1 MWKESLQHQRESLG
15 DRVSEA
21 RGMKRLAQK
30 LVIGLLMLRK
40 EGLEKLQLRWNSGSF
55 EENCELI
62 FSKFCMKPPLE
73 LMIFFFFFPW
83 KRRGRRWWIEW
94 LGFSI
99 LTKGDHPMTDKC
111 MRCWCWCL
119 FPFLSF
125 DFALDFWSSWL
136 ESLKG
141 WCFFFFFEGKKG

>member
-73 LMIFFFFFPW
+73 LMIFFSFF
-83 KRRGRRWWIEW
+83 
-94 LGFSI
+94 LGKGEGEGDELSGLASQFTLKEITLWQTSVWGVGVCFLFFLLI
-99 LTKGDHPMTDKC
+99 LLLIFGVVDW
-111 MRCWCWCL
+111 RV
-119 FPFLSF
+119 
-125 DFALDFWSSWL
+125 
-136 ESLKG
+136 
-141 WCFFFFFEGKKG
+141 

>member
-1 MWKESLQHQRESLG
+1 MWKESLRHQRESLG
-15 DRVSEA
+15 DCVSEA

-30 LVIGLLMLRK
+30 LLIGVLMRRK

-73 LMIFFFFFPW
+73 LIFFFSFSLE
-83 KRRGRRWWIEW
+83 KERGKRWWIEC
-94 LGFSI
+94 LLNSHQRRPPYDTQVYEMLVLMFVFFSFSGFSI
-99 LTKGDHPMTDKC
+99 
-111 MRCWCWCL
+111 
-119 FPFLSF
+119 
-125 DFALDFWSSWL
+125 DFTLNFWSCWL

-141 WCFFFFFEGKKG
+141 WCFWRKG